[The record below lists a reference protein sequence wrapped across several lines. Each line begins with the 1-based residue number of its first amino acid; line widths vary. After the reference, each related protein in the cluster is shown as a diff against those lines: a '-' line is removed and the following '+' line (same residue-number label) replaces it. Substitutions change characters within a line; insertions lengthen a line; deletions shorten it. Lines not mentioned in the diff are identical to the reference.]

1 VSVAGYATNCHYSV
15 RACVYV
21 HKGDRARD
29 IKTQSERDIRERKTK
44 KRVKKKWT
52 KTERE
57 EQTGREMKE

>member
-1 VSVAGYATNCHYSV
+1 
-15 RACVYV
+15 VYV